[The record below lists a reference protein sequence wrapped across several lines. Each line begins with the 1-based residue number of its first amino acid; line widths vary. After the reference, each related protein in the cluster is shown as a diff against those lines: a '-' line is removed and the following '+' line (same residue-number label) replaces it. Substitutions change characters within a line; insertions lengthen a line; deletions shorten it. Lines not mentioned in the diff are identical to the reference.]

1 MKDNSWEVE
10 IPEDDHGEGVDIMAI
25 VEADLA
31 ADPEEAALVA
41 AMEQESE
48 VVQRRYTMTLAALRQ
63 ALGVTQV
70 ELAKRMGVGQPAISA
85 LERNR
90 RADMLISTLT
100 GYLEAVGLHARIVVE
115 LPDLVEVEV
124 DLSALLSD
132 DSSGTSTTAA

>member
-1 MKDNSWEVE
+1 MKNNSWEVE
-10 IPEDDHGEGVDIMAI
+10 IPEADQGEGVDIMAI

-41 AMEQESE
+41 QMEQESE

-132 DSSGTSTTAA
+132 DSSGASTTAA